1 MIRAHGDA
9 LERVAWGYV
18 DNAPDREDLMQE
30 ILMALWRALPR
41 FRGESSLRTFVLQVA
56 HNRSITFATR
66 RRRFEDLPEEG
77 LLPDPAPLV
86 EERLIEAQDRDRLFR
101 AIRRLP
107 EAQRQ
112 AVMLHLEGLSQ
123 REIAALQE
131 TSEGSVGVRLTR
143 ARKALLARLVESAV
157 AAAAILITAAA
168 LRHAGNPF
176 EAALGLVVGASIG
189 VLWIGRIRLRDRE
202 DAGVAR
208 TSPGHLA
215 VLESVRRQE
224 VRLAHFIWIVLPL
237 ELAFLTPWWVIGSR
251 VHHRSLTDPG
261 SWLTVWLPIVGMVAL
276 FVWSLRLRGRARAA
290 LRAIARLRDQFN
302 SAERGE

>member
-9 LERVAWGYV
+9 LERVVWGYV
-18 DNAPDREDLMQE
+18 DNLPDREDLMQE

-86 EERLIEAQDRDRLFR
+86 EERLIEAQDWDRLFG
-101 AIRRLP
+101 AVRRLP

-131 TSEGSVGVRLTR
+131 TSEGNVGVRLTR
-143 ARKALLARLVESAV
+143 ARKALRALLVEE
-157 AAAAILITAAA
+157 
-168 LRHAGNPF
+168 AG
-176 EAALGLVVGASIG
+176 
-189 VLWIGRIRLRDRE
+189 
-202 DAGVAR
+202 
-208 TSPGHLA
+208 
-215 VLESVRRQE
+215 
-224 VRLAHFIWIVLPL
+224 
-237 ELAFLTPWWVIGSR
+237 
-251 VHHRSLTDPG
+251 
-261 SWLTVWLPIVGMVAL
+261 
-276 FVWSLRLRGRARAA
+276 
-290 LRAIARLRDQFN
+290 
-302 SAERGE
+302 

>member
-9 LERVAWGYV
+9 LERVVWGYV
-18 DNAPDREDLMQE
+18 DNASDREDLMQE

-66 RRRFEDLPEEG
+66 RRPFADLPEEG

-86 EERLIEAQDRDRLFR
+86 EERLIEQQHRDRLFA

-131 TSEGSVGVRLTR
+131 TSEGNVGVRLTR
-143 ARKALLARLVESAV
+143 ARKALRALLVEE
-157 AAAAILITAAA
+157 
-168 LRHAGNPF
+168 AG
-176 EAALGLVVGASIG
+176 
-189 VLWIGRIRLRDRE
+189 
-202 DAGVAR
+202 
-208 TSPGHLA
+208 
-215 VLESVRRQE
+215 
-224 VRLAHFIWIVLPL
+224 
-237 ELAFLTPWWVIGSR
+237 
-251 VHHRSLTDPG
+251 
-261 SWLTVWLPIVGMVAL
+261 
-276 FVWSLRLRGRARAA
+276 
-290 LRAIARLRDQFN
+290 
-302 SAERGE
+302 

>member
-9 LERVAWGYV
+9 LERVVWGYV

-41 FRGESSLRTFVLQVA
+41 FRGESSLRTFVLRVA

-66 RRRFEDLPEEG
+66 RRPFAALPEEG

-86 EERLIEAQDRDRLFR
+86 EERLIEQQHRDRLLA

-112 AVMLHLEGLSQ
+112 AVMLQLEGLSQ

-143 ARKALLARLVESAV
+143 ARKALRAL
-157 AAAAILITAAA
+157 LIEE
-168 LRHAGNPF
+168 AG
-176 EAALGLVVGASIG
+176 
-189 VLWIGRIRLRDRE
+189 
-202 DAGVAR
+202 
-208 TSPGHLA
+208 
-215 VLESVRRQE
+215 
-224 VRLAHFIWIVLPL
+224 
-237 ELAFLTPWWVIGSR
+237 
-251 VHHRSLTDPG
+251 
-261 SWLTVWLPIVGMVAL
+261 
-276 FVWSLRLRGRARAA
+276 
-290 LRAIARLRDQFN
+290 
-302 SAERGE
+302 